1 MSMASRGDSQR
12 PLFPMRFEA
21 GDRGGQIVVVDSDFR
36 KLATGVGSLDM
47 KLEAGL
53 YKARFKSGDRIH
65 DELFEVPG
73 DQKEIRAPRLEFSSP
88 IPLGGFAGH
97 HEYQEGPARAV
108 VSGPADAHLGF
119 GAEILVFVRDSRHPR
134 GLVVAETPCWEGL
147 CLRTGAGE
155 VLVDVAFA
163 GRTNAA
169 DGWAAIK
176 LVVDP
181 GVYFLARPEQSK
193 SDILWEIP
201 VVACQDW
208 CTGVF
213 LDAIDQAGSGTDH
226 GDSRIADLDGAAVT
240 MSRMDSALVLDERMA
255 RLTELARQG
264 LASGQPAIAEDDLL
278 QMLDEKADF
287 PMLGLFAAHLLLARP
302 EKDWGLIAIIAGN
315 LDRWLSSGHPDVD
328 VLFRA
333 CAPHVAVQRSSVEAQ
348 RWPPMLAASWDL
360 ESELTNG
367 RLVRDEETVACVDQ
381 YRSSGGIWTSLR
393 RPRVIPSLP
402 AVDPFDAAAPASPVR
417 RLATKSLLKVVRHI
431 AGPDRATLGDS
442 VWTSIDG
449 FGEFLE
455 EAIRGPEL
463 DVPELWRKIRDGL
476 RRPNPDHT
484 PFQQALRRRILDLL
498 DSAEDGDLDIP
509 ELAQQFGLSAAAAW
523 RACRQVYTM
532 ARRAHEE
539 AVRVDEPELMG

>member
-1 MSMASRGDSQR
+1 MSGGRGDGLPQV
-12 PLFPMRFEA
+12 FPIRFQA
-21 GDRGGQIVVVDSDFR
+21 GDRGSQIVVVDSDFR
-36 KLATGVGSLDM
+36 KLATGVGSLNM
-47 KLEAGL
+47 NLEPGL

-73 DQKEIRAPRLEFSSP
+73 DRKEIRAPRLEFSSP
-88 IPLGGFAGH
+88 IPLSGFAGH

-108 VSGPADAHLGF
+108 VSGPADAQLGA
-119 GAEILVFVRDSRHPR
+119 GAEILVFVRDSQHPR
-134 GLVVAETPCWEGL
+134 GEIVADAPCWDGL
-147 CLRTGAGE
+147 CLRSITGE
-155 VLVDVAFA
+155 VLLEVAGT
-163 GRTNAA
+163 GRANPA
-169 DGWAAIK
+169 DGWAAVK
-176 LVVDP
+176 VVVDP
-181 GVYFLARPEQSK
+181 GVYLLARPERSN
-193 SDILWEIP
+193 SNTVWEIP

-213 LDAIDQAGSGTDH
+213 LDAVDPLEPDADRGKA
-226 GDSRIADLDGAAVT
+226 RYADLDGAAVT
-240 MSRMDSALVLDERMA
+240 MSHMGGGAALNEQMA

-264 LASGQPAIAEDDLL
+264 LASGQPAISESDLRE
-278 QMLDEKADF
+278 MLDGKAEF
-287 PMLGLFAAHLLLARP
+287 PMLGLYAAHLLLARP
-302 EKDWGLIAIIAGN
+302 EKDWRLIAIIAGN

-328 VLFRA
+328 VLCRA
-333 CAPHVAVQRSSVEAQ
+333 CAPHFPVERSSVVAN

-360 ESELTNG
+360 DATLQADG
-367 RLVRDEETVACVDQ
+367 LARDEETVAYIDQ

-393 RPRVIPSLP
+393 RPRAIPSLP
-402 AVDPFDAAAPASPVR
+402 AVDPFDAATPSSPVR

-463 DVPELWRKIRDGL
+463 DVPDLWRKIRDGL
-476 RRPNPDHT
+476 RQPHPDHT
-484 PFQQALRRRILDLL
+484 PFQQALRRRVLDLL
-498 DSAEDGDLDIP
+498 DAAEDDDLDIP

-539 AVRVDEPELMG
+539 AVRADEPELMG